1 MVHAFATR
9 LHPAILSLGSSRK
22 LWEDAAVVPKD
33 VVLFGNLPTKNFYSD
48 AAVPIERVEEMTRD
62 LIRRMA
68 ETRHPYI
75 VGSECDV
82 LLCRTLLRLSEPK
95 WMRCCTRALLANRK
109 PDLR

>member
-1 MVHAFATR
+1 LAQGI
-9 LHPAILSLGSSRK
+9 HPAILSLGSSRK

-48 AAVPIERVEEMTRD
+48 AVVPVERVEEMTRD

-68 ETRHPYI
+68 ETGHPYI

-82 LLCRTLLRLSEPK
+82 LFVPDAAATI
-95 WMRCCTRALLANRK
+95 RAKVDAMLHASAC
-109 PDLR
+109 